1 MKWEKLE
8 KLRDISEDVVRKLFA
23 HAYASTV
30 FSGGLGVAFGGV
42 FVAGGGAFDD
52 IQSVRRVSAAEY
64 FCAANGVC
72 GARYACVGVVSVV

>member
-1 MKWEKLE
+1 ML
-8 KLRDISEDVVRKLFA
+8 VR
-23 HAYASTV
+23 YASTV

-42 FVAGGGAFDD
+42 FVAGSGTLDD